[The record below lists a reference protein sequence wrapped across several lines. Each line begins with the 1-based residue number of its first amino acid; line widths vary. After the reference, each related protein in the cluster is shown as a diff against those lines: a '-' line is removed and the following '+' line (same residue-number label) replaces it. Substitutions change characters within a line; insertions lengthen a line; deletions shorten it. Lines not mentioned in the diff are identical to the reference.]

1 MLDSDYIYTG
11 GILDGDRPSI
21 YDDMTWWEHYWEY
34 VILASIVAVV
44 VITVLVC
51 YMVNR
56 ARADHSIPRK
66 VTFYG
71 YGEQE
76 FKYNSYIVPI
86 VPTKEGYTFCGWYK
100 DTAFL
105 EPLKSTD
112 RAKRDI
118 ILYPKWEK
126 ER

>member
-1 MLDSDYIYTG
+1 MLDSGYIYTG
-11 GILDGDRPSI
+11 NVFDELESFPN
-21 YDDMTWWEHYWEY
+21 TWWDIYGVWVVLAIAIS
-34 VILASIVAVV
+34 VIIVGFIVMHFV
-44 VITVLVC
+44 TKTKV
-51 YMVNR
+51 
-56 ARADHSIPRK
+56 DHSIPRK
-66 VTFYG
+66 VTFFG
-71 YGEQE
+71 YDEKE
-76 FKYNSYIVPI
+76 FKYNSYIIPI
-86 VPTKEGYTFCGWYK
+86 IPTKEGYTFCGWYK